1 MTTPNP
7 TQDKLPTLA
16 ADWTATALRDL
27 RAQASRAATSTARA
41 LPVTDEQVMRAAAA
55 MAAQGYEFEPA
66 TLDALRAYLQGFPIL
81 LRGAVG
87 SGKTLFFRLLRTLAP
102 DGGDYRDLRKI
113 EIVSMLQLAVMPAN
127 DVRAKLDGL
136 AGREIMLDDI
146 GAETVNNTFGVVSEI
161 IQLVLD
167 IRTHAIHRTHLTT
180 NLDYRTLETRYGGR
194 VADRIKTCKAFVLAG
209 SSHRRAAPNR
219 WLIDTAARR
228 GVPNRVDAAAT
239 INADLKGWRD

>member
-1 MTTPNP
+1 MTQQNP

-41 LPVTDEQVMRAAAA
+41 LPVTDEQVMRAAAQ

-127 DVRAKLDGL
+127 EVRAKIDGL

-167 IRTHAIHRTHLTT
+167 IRTHATHRTHLTT

-228 GVPNRVDAAAT
+228 GVPNRVDAAAS
-239 INADLKGWRD
+239 INADLNGWRD

>member
-1 MTTPNP
+1 MTPTQP
-7 TQDKLPTLA
+7 TQDKLPTLS
-16 ADWTATALRDL
+16 ADWTSTALREL

-66 TLDALRAYLQGFPIL
+66 TLDALRSYLQGFPIL

-127 DVRAKLDGL
+127 EVRAKLDGL

-167 IRTHAIHRTHLTT
+167 IRTHAVHRTHLTT

-194 VADRIKTCKAFVLAG
+194 VADRIKTCKAFVLSGA
-209 SSHRRAAPNR
+209 SHRRADPNR
-219 WLIDTAARR
+219 WLLDNAARR
-228 GVPNRVDAAAT
+228 GVPNRVDAAAI
-239 INADLKGWRD
+239 INADLNGWRD

>member
-1 MTTPNP
+1 MTPTQP

-41 LPVTDEQVMRAAAA
+41 LPVTDEQVMRAAAQ
-55 MAAQGYEFEPA
+55 MAAQGYEFETA

-81 LRGAVG
+81 LRGSVG

-102 DGGDYRDLRKI
+102 AGGDYRDLRKI

-127 DVRAKLDGL
+127 EVRAKLDGL
-136 AGREIMLDDI
+136 SGREIMLDDI

-209 SSHRRAAPNR
+209 ASHRRAAPNR
-219 WLIDTAARR
+219 WLLNNAARR

-239 INADLKGWRD
+239 INADLNGWRD